1 MTKKN
6 LWFGIS
12 ARNQSTSRSWLA
24 GFFVKNA
31 AFWIKIELELVLGLT
46 PSSESDLSRADESGE
61 VGELSDSL
69 IDGMEVP
76 RSNALLISSTGTN
89 SAASSASPT
98 HILHISRVSGCSAFC
113 ANLCKALAT
122 CVAR

>member
-113 ANLCKALAT
+113 ANLL
-122 CVAR
+122 